1 MGNDSVNGGA
11 GNDWLVGNA
20 GNDTLTGGTGD
31 DRFAFTAGS
40 GRDTI
45 RDFNN
50 GNDAIDLSGYWK
62 ADNQALAFADVSI
75 AQQGQN
81 TVITLGTND
90 SIVLERFSAGNL
102 TSQDF
107 IFG

>member
-1 MGNDSVNGGA
+1 
-11 GNDWLVGNA
+11 
-20 GNDTLTGGTGD
+20 
-31 DRFAFTAGS
+31 
-40 GRDTI
+40 
-45 RDFNN
+45 
-50 GNDAIDLSGYWK
+50 
-62 ADNQALAFADVSI
+62 VSI